1 MPKADPFFLEI
12 ASQLRELA
20 RDSGVTW
27 GFGSYINPESGLTH
41 FEDELDAV
49 RQEAG
54 VELNDALYVCR
65 TGKITKGET
74 DIEPPQY
81 CVEGFTTD
89 GIHIGLGVSFNAEEK
104 WIDLITIFVVR

>member
-1 MPKADPFFLEI
+1 M
-12 ASQLRELA
+12 
-20 RDSGVTW
+20 TW